1 MHQKTKQPPPRPL
14 DQHQTLYLLKFISV
28 FENILLFIMKAMFAV
43 QLRTTLGKFHKTS
56 HEIHLEY
63 VYVSKCLHSFQS
75 GSTRMK
81 LQILELR
88 SKKV

>member
-1 MHQKTKQPPPRPL
+1 MHQKTASYSLDKHQP
-14 DQHQTLYLLKFISV
+14 YLLKFISV
-28 FENILLFIMKAMFAV
+28 FENILLFIIMKAMFAV